1 MLAYDKSILF
11 QGFVISIQQGAIS
24 QQKIMLLRDKKGPIL
39 QVIYYE
45 ITHIDIEDFYV
56 GKMLR

>member
-1 MLAYDKSILF
+1 M
-11 QGFVISIQQGAIS
+11 ISIQEGNLS

-39 QVIYYE
+39 QVVYYE